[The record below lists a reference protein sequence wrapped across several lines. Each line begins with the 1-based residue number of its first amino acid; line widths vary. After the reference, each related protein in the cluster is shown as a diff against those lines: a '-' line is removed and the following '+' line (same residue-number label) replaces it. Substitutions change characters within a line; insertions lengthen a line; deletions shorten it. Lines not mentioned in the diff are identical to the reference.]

1 MEAFTKLWA
10 ALWVEG
16 GDVVAER
23 LFAMIFSARYRVPWS
38 PRVINVVVDQNRV
51 FFDKRR
57 LGGRWSTLGAVGAMA
72 RDDVLP
78 RVADLSCGG
87 DAERWEAERTRPDI
101 LKRSRGGV
109 TAVRIARICTE
120 NKRRVLVR

>member
-57 LGGRWSTLGAVGAMA
+57 LGCRWSACRPIGAVSSNNVQAGV
-72 RDDVLP
+72 RDL
-78 RVADLSCGG
+78 CCCC
-87 DAERWEAERTRPDI
+87 DAERGEAEATRPNIRDAP
-101 LKRSRGGV
+101 RR
-109 TAVRIARICTE
+109 AV
-120 NKRRVLVR
+120 